1 MTFKCGPSAKYM
13 CAVSVIEPRSLNDDN
28 VVTAPTALTVDCK
41 KGEARGIAAMGDKN
55 EKFINGVLVKYMTEF
70 YSKKDT
76 IIRSFNFQASLQ

>member
-41 KGEARGIAAMGDKN
+41 KGEARGNAAMGDKN

-70 YSKKDT
+70 CSKNGYNNS
-76 IIRSFNFQASLQ
+76 IL